1 MSKYYYHG
9 VDSFRIFMKILTDGE
24 IKSARLLGKTLEKDY
39 CNLGFNGL
47 DFICLCN
54 KVNEHALGYD
64 SFEYFIVDSYC
75 FIISDDIDVLKPV
88 VFNWDNEID
97 YLEAKLKAL
106 NEGMQLSPFIDEYRT
121 KYRITI
127 DNILGIGLPLENKY
141 SKEELV
147 LLRQSLALARSLGLD
162 IVDSSDEFFIE
173 KYESKKYNK
182 EEIVQ
187 KIKRLGL

>member
-121 KYRITI
+121 KYRITMDKI
-127 DNILGIGLPLENKY
+127 IGIGIPFDKNDIDF
-141 SKEELV
+141 KEEV
-147 LLRQSLALARSLGLD
+147 KQIIAIAQALDLD